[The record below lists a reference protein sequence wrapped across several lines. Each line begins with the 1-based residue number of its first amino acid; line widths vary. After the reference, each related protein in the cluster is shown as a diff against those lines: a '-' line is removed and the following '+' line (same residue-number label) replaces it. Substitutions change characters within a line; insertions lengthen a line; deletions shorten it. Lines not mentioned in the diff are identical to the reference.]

1 MTTTE
6 TTLFKEKVLKDLN
19 IQEQSW
25 EETCGVVRGSYNGGI
40 RYACTRCEILVE
52 MTTDEIKTE
61 MGEELYS
68 KHETIKDPIT
78 EKGWIPAQEMVVRN
92 KFLEKAKEHNCGHFE
107 KRLEYSKDPKT
118 HQTFGMLALMKMI
131 KNK

>member
-1 MTTTE
+1 
-6 TTLFKEKVLKDLN
+6 
-19 IQEQSW
+19 
-25 EETCGVVRGSYNGGI
+25 
-40 RYACTRCEILVE
+40 
-52 MTTDEIKTE
+52 MTTDEIKAE
-61 MGEELYS
+61 MGEELYN

-78 EKGWIPAQEMVVRN
+78 EKGWIPTQEMVVRN
-92 KFLEKAKEHNCGHFE
+92 KFLEKAKGQNCNHFE